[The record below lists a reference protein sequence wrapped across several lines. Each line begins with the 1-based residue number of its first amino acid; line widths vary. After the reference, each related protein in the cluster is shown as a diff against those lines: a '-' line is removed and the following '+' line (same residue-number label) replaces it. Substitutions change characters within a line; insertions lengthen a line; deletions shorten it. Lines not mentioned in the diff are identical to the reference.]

1 MNRTNLA
8 FPAAVAGTA
17 DTALF
22 LLRRP
27 ALFRSAP
34 GRASGSVA
42 FLALWMTL
50 ATRAAYEGDDRPAA
64 YTMALSGTAFAGN
77 LAMLAVHLRHRVAGP
92 RVFFGA
98 VLSGIAL
105 ADCLRR
111 LQHPPTHG

>member
-1 MNRTNLA
+1 MSRTNLA

-27 ALFRSAP
+27 TVFRSAP
-34 GRASGSVA
+34 GRAFGSVA

-50 ATRAAYEGDDRPAA
+50 ATRTAYEGDDKPTAS
-64 YTMALSGTAFAGN
+64 TLALCGTAFAGN

-98 VLSGIAL
+98 VLSGVAL

-111 LQHPPTHG
+111 LQHLPSHA

>member
-8 FPAAVAGTA
+8 FPAAMAGTA

-34 GRASGSVA
+34 GRAFGSAA
-42 FLALWMTL
+42 FVALWLTL
-50 ATRAAYEGDDRPAA
+50 ATRTAYEGDDRPTSA
-64 YTMALSGTAFAGN
+64 TLALSGSAFAGN

-98 VLSGIAL
+98 VLSGVAL

-111 LQHPPTHG
+111 LQHPPSHA

>member
-1 MNRTNLA
+1 MNLTNLA

-34 GRASGSVA
+34 GRAAGSVA
-42 FLALWMTL
+42 FLGLWMTL
-50 ATRAAYEGDDRPAA
+50 ATRTRHEGDGRPTSA
-64 YTMALSGTAFAGN
+64 TLALSGTAFGGN

-98 VLSGIAL
+98 ALSGVAL

-111 LQHPPTHG
+111 LQHPSHA

>member
-1 MNRTNLA
+1 MNLTNLA
-8 FPAAVAGTA
+8 FPASAAGAA

-34 GRASGSVA
+34 GRAAGSVA
-42 FLALWMTL
+42 FLGLWMML
-50 ATRAAYEGDDRPAA
+50 ATRTRHEGDGRP
-64 YTMALSGTAFAGN
+64 TSSTLALSGTAFAGN

-98 VLSGIAL
+98 ALSGVAL

-111 LQHPPTHG
+111 LQHPSHG

>member
-1 MNRTNLA
+1 MNLTNLA

-34 GRASGSVA
+34 GRAAGSVA

-50 ATRAAYEGDDRPAA
+50 ATRAAREGDGRPASS
-64 YTMALSGTAFAGN
+64 TLALSGTVFAGN
-77 LAMLAVHLRHRVAGP
+77 LAMLAVHVRHRVAGP
-92 RVFFGA
+92 RVFVGA
-98 VLSGIAL
+98 VLSGVAL

-111 LQHPPTHG
+111 LQHP

>member
-1 MNRTNLA
+1 MNRPSLA
-8 FPAAVAGTA
+8 FRAAVTGTA

-34 GRASGSVA
+34 GRAFGSVA
-42 FLALWMTL
+42 FLAVWMTL
-50 ATRAAYEGDDRPAA
+50 ATRTAYEGTDTP
-64 YTMALSGTAFAGN
+64 TSSTLALSGAAFTGN

-92 RVFFGA
+92 RVFLGA
-98 VLSGIAL
+98 ALSGIVL

-111 LQHPPTHG
+111 LQNAG

>member
-1 MNRTNLA
+1 MNLTNLA
-8 FPAAVAGTA
+8 FPATVAGTA

-34 GRASGSVA
+34 GRAAGSVA

-50 ATRAAYEGDDRPAA
+50 ATRTRHEGDGRL
-64 YTMALSGTAFAGN
+64 ALSGTAFAGN

-92 RVFFGA
+92 RAFVGA

-111 LQHPPTHG
+111 LQHPSHA

>member
-34 GRASGSVA
+34 GRAFGSVA
-42 FLALWMTL
+42 FLLLWMTL
-50 ATRAAYEGDDRPAA
+50 AARTAYEGDETPPSPTLAVA
-64 YTMALSGTAFAGN
+64 GTVFAGN
-77 LAMLAVHLRHRVAGP
+77 VAMLAVHLRHRVAGP
-92 RVFFGA
+92 RVFVGA
-98 VLSGIAL
+98 VLSGVAL

-111 LQHPPTHG
+111 LQHGGNA

>member
-1 MNRTNLA
+1 MNRSNLA
-8 FPAAVAGTA
+8 FPAAVGGTA

-27 ALFRSAP
+27 ALLRSAP
-34 GRASGSVA
+34 GRAAGSLA

-50 ATRAAYEGDDRPAA
+50 AARTAYEGDGRP
-64 YTMALSGTAFAGN
+64 TSPTLALAGTAFAGN
-77 LAMLAVHLRHRVAGP
+77 VAMLAVHLRHRVAGP
-92 RVFFGA
+92 RVFVGA

-111 LQHPPTHG
+111 LQHP

>member
-1 MNRTNLA
+1 MNRPSLA
-8 FPAAVAGTA
+8 FPAAVAGAA

-34 GRASGSVA
+34 GRAFGSVA
-42 FLALWMTL
+42 FLAVWMTL
-50 ATRAAYEGDDRPAA
+50 ATRTAYEGNDKPSSP
-64 YTMALSGTAFAGN
+64 TLALSGAALLGN

-92 RVFFGA
+92 RVFLGA
-98 VLSGIAL
+98 ALSGVAL

-111 LQHPPTHG
+111 LQNAG

>member
-1 MNRTNLA
+1 MKRPSLA

-34 GRASGSVA
+34 GRAFGSVA
-42 FLALWMTL
+42 FLAVWMTL
-50 ATRAAYEGDDRPAA
+50 ATRTALEGNDTP
-64 YTMALSGTAFAGN
+64 TTPTLALSGAAFTGN

-92 RVFFGA
+92 RVFLGA
-98 VLSGIAL
+98 ALSGVAL

-111 LQHPPTHG
+111 LQT